1 MPGLRQTVLAIVATA
16 AIACLP
22 IRPAA
27 AAGPLLFAPWA
38 LGHIV
43 LPLIFASAAASSQ
56 PQATYPTGPAY
67 NGGAPGYYPPPYYAR
82 PPVYYAQAPGYPQAY
97 YRPRPSYAPPMPRLY
112 APPRGY
118 YPSRPPY
125 YGAYGRQGSYRSGAP
140 AIAAGKSHRREP
152 IRKGRHGGR
161 PSRAAALQL
170 RDRILQAAA
179 ELFLT
184 EGYGSTSIEA
194 VAARAG
200 VSKRTFYYRF
210 DDKAALFAA
219 VVHRII
225 EQIRPPP
232 EVPLLKGAKLDAI
245 LRRLAGIALRAA
257 LAPQAIALH
266 RLVIAESGRFP
277 NLVRAV
283 YDDPG
288 TQEAVALIG
297 DLLARELRDARLTV
311 ELRRFAA
318 AQFLH
323 MVVALPQRRSMG
335 LGSPMTARELETW
348 GHDTVSLFL
357 NGCQGLSG
365 GLSHQKRS

>member
-1 MPGLRQTVLAIVATA
+1 MVLMGG
-16 AIACLP
+16 
-22 IRPAA
+22 RD
-27 AAGPLLFAPWA
+27 
-38 LGHIV
+38 
-43 LPLIFASAAASSQ
+43 LIGRAAS
-56 PQATYPTGPAY
+56 
-67 NGGAPGYYPPPYYAR
+67 
-82 PPVYYAQAPGYPQAY
+82 V
-97 YRPRPSYAPPMPRLY
+97 
-112 APPRGY
+112 
-118 YPSRPPY
+118 
-125 YGAYGRQGSYRSGAP
+125 
-140 AIAAGKSHRREP
+140 IAAGKPHRRERN
-152 IRKGRHGGR
+152 RKARHGGR

-170 RDRILQAAA
+170 RDRILEVAT

-194 VAARAG
+194 VAAHAG
-200 VSKRTFYYRF
+200 ISKRTFYHRF

-232 EVPLLKGAKLDAI
+232 EVPLLKGARLEEI
-245 LRRLAGIALRAA
+245 LRRLAGIILRAA
-257 LAPQAIALH
+257 LEPQAIALH
-266 RLVIAESGRFP
+266 RLIIAESVRFP

-283 YDDPG
+283 YNEPG
-288 TQEAVALIG
+288 TQEAMTLIG

-348 GHDTVSLFL
+348 AQDTVNLFL

-365 GLSHQKRS
+365 ALSRKKR